1 MNKDLNKQHIAL
13 IFSLYIT
20 QFLGFAYFT
29 EAFIAILRQN
39 GVTLENLGLVY
50 MLGLFW
56 VIRFLWAPLVDR
68 FSIKR
73 LGHYR
78 GWIIIFQSLM
88 VLLLALSS
96 GYNLM
101 SNIPTVVLFAALFAF
116 FSASQDVALGAL
128 VLKTV
133 SVKSRPTANALKS
146 AGGMIGIILGSGV
159 GLVLYTHLGWKYTML
174 IMAIVTA
181 ISLVQILFYTEPEK
195 EEDGKQEKIDYK
207 QYIDFWKGKEKK
219 YWFLFLIIYPITI
232 SVAFGLVTPM
242 LVDLK
247 WALDKIGF
255 YVHIV
260 GFGLGV
266 LASFGASKLIGMFGK
281 KRILIVAA
289 SGQFVGILL
298 LLFLAF
304 GFDNTFIVMFVIGFI
319 FAFYSPSQVVMTTLM
334 MDKSSHKTPAA
345 QITVQHGIYMFSGI
359 LFTGLSI
366 SLAGVFGYSA
376 IIVSASL
383 IGIIAIFGSIKIELE
398 EKK

>member
-1 MNKDLNKQHIAL
+1 MNKDLSIRHIVL

-20 QFLGFAYFT
+20 QILGFAYFT
-29 EAFIAILRQN
+29 EAFVAILRRN

-56 VIRFLWAPLVDR
+56 VIRFLWAPVIDR
-68 FSIKR
+68 FSIKK

-88 VLLLALSS
+88 VLLLILSS
-96 GYNLM
+96 GYSLID
-101 SNIPTVVLFAALFAF
+101 NIPTVVFFAVLLAF

-133 SVKSRPTANALKS
+133 SMKSRPTANALKS
-146 AGGMIGIILGSGV
+146 AGGMIGTILGSGV
-159 GLVLYTHLGWKYTML
+159 GLVLYTHLGWKCTML
-174 IMAIVTA
+174 IMAVVTA

-195 EEDGKQEKIDYK
+195 EEDGKQKKIDYK

-219 YWFLFLIIYPITI
+219 YWFLFLVIYPITI

-242 LVDLK
+242 LVDLR
-247 WALDKIGF
+247 WTLDKIGL
-255 YVHIV
+255 YVHII

-289 SGQFVGILL
+289 SGQFIGILL

-304 GFDNTFIVMFVIGFI
+304 GFDNTSLAMFVIGFI
-319 FAFYSPSQVVMTTLM
+319 FVFNSPSQVVMTTLM
-334 MDKSSHKTPAA
+334 MNNASHKTPAA
-345 QITVQHGIYMFSGI
+345 QISVQHGVYMFSGI
-359 LFTGLSI
+359 LFSGLSV
-366 SLAGVFGYSA
+366 SLAGVFGYLT
-376 IIVSASL
+376 IIVSASF
-383 IGIIAIFGSIKIELE
+383 IGIIAILASIKIKLE
-398 EKK
+398 E